1 MTTRA
6 TPCPFAVVD
15 KTTGLTWAVF
25 PSYAAAFRAFL
36 DDCPLPAEDV
46 QFRPVRTPQP

>member
-15 KTTGLTWAVF
+15 KTTELTWGVF
-25 PSYAAAFRAFL
+25 KSYAAAFAAFL
-36 DDCPLPAEDV
+36 EDCPIPAEDV